1 MIADS
6 SNKMATATPA
16 SPSPE
21 TAPATRADRLR
32 AWAVHAFT
40 ASGAVIAMLA
50 LTAVME
56 GDARAAF
63 LWLGLAFVVDGLDG
77 PLARRYR
84 VAEVLPRISGDT
96 LDLVIDYLTYVVVPA
111 VLLAR
116 FGLVPEGIGAL
127 TAGLI
132 LAVSLYTFANRDMK
146 TRDNYF
152 EGFPAVWNVLV
163 LYMWALE
170 TDPWANLAVIAVCA
184 VLTFTRLKFTHPLR
198 VARLRALTLA
208 FTGLWAALSLAVVL
222 LHPASPDAVVWP
234 WIGLIGYFL
243 GLTAWRSLDPAA

>member
-6 SNKMATATPA
+6 SNKMATATPPA
-16 SPSPE
+16 S
-21 TAPATRADRLR
+21 ATGTERLR
-32 AWAVHAFT
+32 AWAIHAFT

-56 GDARAAF
+56 GDAAQAF

-116 FGLVPEGIGAL
+116 FGLVPDGIGAL

-146 TRDNYF
+146 TSDNYF

-170 TDPWANLAVIAVCA
+170 TDPWVNLAIIAVA
-184 VLTFTRLKFTHPLR
+184 AILTFTRLKFTHPMR
-198 VARLRALTLA
+198 VTRLRPLTLA
-208 FTGLWAALSLAVVL
+208 STGLWAALSLAVVL
-222 LHPASPDAVVWP
+222 THPDVPQALIWP
-234 WIGLIGYFL
+234 WVALIGYFL
-243 GLTAWRSLDPAA
+243 GLTAWRSLDRTV

>member
-1 MIADS
+1 
-6 SNKMATATPA
+6 MATATPPA
-16 SPSPE
+16 S
-21 TAPATRADRLR
+21 ATGTERLL
-32 AWAVHAFT
+32 AWAIHAFT

-56 GDARAAF
+56 GDAAQAF

-84 VAEVLPRISGDT
+84 VAEVLPRISGDI

-116 FGLVPEGIGAL
+116 FGLVPDGIGAL

-146 TRDNYF
+146 TSDNYF

-170 TDPWANLAVIAVCA
+170 TDPWANLAVIALA
-184 VLTFTRLKFTHPLR
+184 AILTFTRLKFTHPMR
-198 VARLRALTLA
+198 VTRLRPLTLA
-208 FTGLWAALSLAVVL
+208 CTGLWAALSLVVVL
-222 LHPASPDAVVWP
+222 FHPDIPQALIWP
-234 WIGLIGYFL
+234 WVALIGYFL
-243 GLTAWRSLDPAA
+243 GLTAWRSLDRTV

>member
-6 SNKMATATPA
+6 SNKMATATPPA
-16 SPSPE
+16 S
-21 TAPATRADRLR
+21 ATGTERLR
-32 AWAVHAFT
+32 AWAIHAFT

-56 GDARAAF
+56 GDAAQAF

-84 VAEVLPRISGDT
+84 VAEVLPRISGDI

-116 FGLVPEGIGAL
+116 FSLVPDGIGAL

-146 TRDNYF
+146 TSDNYF

-170 TDPWANLAVIAVCA
+170 TDPWANLAVIALA
-184 VLTFTRLKFTHPLR
+184 AILTFTRLKFTHPMR
-198 VARLRALTLA
+198 VARLRPLTLA
-208 FTGLWAALSLAVVL
+208 CTGFWAALSLAVVL
-222 LHPASPDAVVWP
+222 THPAVPQALIWP
-234 WIGLIGYFL
+234 WVALIGYFL
-243 GLTAWRSLDPAA
+243 GLTAWRSFARTA

>member
-6 SNKMATATPA
+6 SNKMATATPPA
-16 SPSPE
+16 S
-21 TAPATRADRLR
+21 ATGTERLL
-32 AWAVHAFT
+32 AWAIHAFT

-56 GDARAAF
+56 GDAAQAF

-84 VAEVLPRISGDT
+84 VAEVLPRISGDI

-116 FGLVPEGIGAL
+116 FGLVPDGIGAL

-146 TRDNYF
+146 TSDNYF

-170 TDPWANLAVIAVCA
+170 TDPWANLAVIALA
-184 VLTFTRLKFTHPLR
+184 AILTFTRLKFTHPMR
-198 VARLRALTLA
+198 VTRLRPLTLA
-208 FTGLWAALSLAVVL
+208 CTGLWAALSLVVVL
-222 LHPASPDAVVWP
+222 FHPDIPQALIWP
-234 WIGLIGYFL
+234 WVALIGYFL
-243 GLTAWRSLDPAA
+243 GLTAWRSLDRTV

>member
-6 SNKMATATPA
+6 SNKMATATPPA
-16 SPSPE
+16 S
-21 TAPATRADRLR
+21 ATGTERLR
-32 AWAVHAFT
+32 AWAIHAFT

-56 GDARAAF
+56 GDAARAF

-116 FGLVPEGIGAL
+116 FGLVPDGIGAV

-146 TRDNYF
+146 TSDNYF

-170 TDPWANLAVIAVCA
+170 TDPWANLAVIALA
-184 VLTFTRLKFTHPLR
+184 AILTFTRLKFTHPMR
-198 VARLRALTLA
+198 VTRLRPLTLA
-208 FTGLWAALSLAVVL
+208 CTGLWAALSLAVVL
-222 LHPASPDAVVWP
+222 THPDVPQALIWP
-234 WIGLIGYFL
+234 WVALIGYFL
-243 GLTAWRSLDPAA
+243 GLTAWRSLDRTV

>member
-6 SNKMATATPA
+6 SNKMATATPPA
-16 SPSPE
+16 S
-21 TAPATRADRLR
+21 ATGTERLR
-32 AWAVHAFT
+32 AWAIHAFT

-56 GDARAAF
+56 GDAAQAF

-116 FGLVPEGIGAL
+116 FGLVPDGIGAV

-146 TRDNYF
+146 TSDNYF

-170 TDPWANLAVIAVCA
+170 TDPWANLAVIALA
-184 VLTFTRLKFTHPLR
+184 AILTFTRLKFTHPMR
-198 VARLRALTLA
+198 VTRLRPLTLA
-208 FTGLWAALSLAVVL
+208 CTGLWAALSLAVVL
-222 LHPASPDAVVWP
+222 THPDVPQALIWP
-234 WIGLIGYFL
+234 WVALIGYFL
-243 GLTAWRSLDPAA
+243 GLTAWRSLDRTV